1 MTLRHL
7 EIFVAVSDMGSMTAA
22 SEHLYIS
29 QPTVSQ
35 AIMELERY
43 YGTKLFDRMG
53 KKLYKTQAGER
64 LLGYARH
71 VTSLVSDMAI
81 QMTQVEATGVLRIG
95 ASATVGIR
103 YLPELVNRFNREL
116 ASIQVQAVIKNTLDI
131 EQLLLKNELDIGI
144 VEGDIHS
151 MDLTVRPFYQDELII
166 VCGKGHEFYGTKQ
179 IKPSQLQSQ
188 RYLMREVG
196 SGTRELFEYAMAA
209 KEISWQTVWESNSF
223 ESITAAAKKNIGL
236 AVLSKDLVKE
246 ALETGDLWHIH
257 TPFLSLKRTWRIA
270 HHKNKY
276 LTSGMEK
283 LIAFCS
289 EI

>member
-22 SEHLYIS
+22 SERLYIS

-53 KKLYKTQAGER
+53 KKLYRTQAGER

-71 VTSLVSDMAI
+71 VTALVSDMAI
-81 QMTQVEATGVLRIG
+81 QMTQVEDTGLLRIG
-95 ASATVGIR
+95 ASATVGIQ
-103 YLPELVNRFNREL
+103 YLPELVNHFNKEVNG
-116 ASIQVQAVIKNTLDI
+116 IEIQAVIKNTLDI

-151 MDLTVRPFYQDELII
+151 TDLSIRPFFQDELIL
-166 VCGKGHEFYGTKQ
+166 VCGKNHPLYGKKQ
-179 IKPSQLQSQ
+179 IKPTQLQSQ

-209 KEISWQTVWESNSF
+209 QELSWQTVWESNSF
-223 ESITAAAKKNIGL
+223 ESITAAARKSIGL
-236 AVLSKDLVKE
+236 AVLSKNLVKE
-246 ALETGDLWHIH
+246 DLEIGELWHIN

-270 HHKNKY
+270 YHKNKY

-283 LIAFCS
+283 IIAFC
-289 EI
+289 IQK